1 VRVSWNEIVFG
12 PVPSRR
18 LGRSLG
24 INNVFMKY
32 CSYSCIYCQAGK
44 TTNLTIERTTFYEP
58 EILVDAVIRALEN
71 VGNVDYVTFVPNGE
85 PTLDANLGTEIGVLK
100 DTVDAKVA
108 VITNASLLYRRDVR
122 RDLSSADLVSVKV
135 DSSTESVY
143 RVLNRPHPQL
153 SLRTVLN
160 GLRVFSREFQG
171 DLITETM
178 LVRGVNDTVEDATG
192 LLEILRS
199 IEPRTAYVMLP
210 VRPPAESWVSP
221 PPADAVEAFLD
232 VLRSGLGRNRVVLL
246 GHLEP
251 PHDIP
256 RSAGN
261 LDSILS
267 HIRSVVHV
275 HPLKLEYAVRLL
287 MANAG
292 VTEEDA
298 LRILLNDPLLELIYY
313 MGQRFLRLRSLQQR

>member
-1 VRVSWNEIVFG
+1 MRVSWNEIVFG

-18 LGRSLG
+18 LGKSLG
-24 INNVFMKY
+24 VNNVFMKY
-32 CSYSCIYCQAGK
+32 CTYSCIYCQAGE

-58 EILVDAVIRALEN
+58 EILVNTVIKALED
-71 VGNVDYVTFVPNGE
+71 VGSIDYVTFVPNGE
-85 PTLDANLGTEIGVLK
+85 PTLDVNLGTEIEMLK
-100 DTVDAKVA
+100 GIVGAKIA
-108 VITNASLLYRRDVR
+108 VITNASLLYRQDVR
-122 RDLSSADLVSVKV
+122 QDLSSADLVSVKV

-143 RVLNRPHPQL
+143 KVLNRPHPKL
-153 SLRTVLN
+153 SLGTVLE
-160 GLRVFSREFQG
+160 GIRVFSREFQG

-178 LVRGVNDTVEDATG
+178 LVRGVNDSVEDATG
-192 LLEILRS
+192 LLEILQS
-199 IEPRTAYVMLP
+199 IEPRAVYVMLP
-210 VRPPAESWVSP
+210 VRPPAEDCVSP

-261 LDSILS
+261 LDRILS

-287 MANAG
+287 VTNTG

-298 LRILLNDPLLELIYY
+298 LRILLNDPFLELIHY
-313 MGQRFLRLRSLQQR
+313 MGQRFLRLRSPQQR